1 VPGIVALGDSIT
13 AGTGVNREQAYPAL
27 LERQLQ
33 REGRQ
38 YKVLNAGVDGNTS
51 ADAADARRRAG
62 QAMLANTRILILAI
76 GLNDYQKGRP
86 ISEIKENIGAIIGLA
101 KQRGIKVLL
110 CGFKATLA
118 IDDRYAGDFDAMYAE
133 LAATHN
139 VALVPDFL
147 KTVWGGNMTTDGFH
161 PSPFGH
167 QILANQ
173 LIRGLRPMLGAP
185 ARRTSSG
192 R

>member
-1 VPGIVALGDSIT
+1 
-13 AGTGVNREQAYPAL
+13 VNREQAYPAL

-51 ADAADARRRAG
+51 ADARRRAG
-62 QAMLANTRILILAI
+62 QTMLANTRILILAI

-86 ISEIKENIGAIIGLA
+86 ISEIKENIVAIIGLA

-118 IDDRYAGDFDAMYAE
+118 IDDRYAGDFEAMYAE

-147 KTVWGGNMTTDGFH
+147 KTVWDGNMTTDGFH

-173 LIRGLRPMLGAP
+173 LIRALRPMLGAP